1 MVVVRWMEGR
11 RGAVARLCCSER
23 RAWMPHSPSRRYLY
37 SLSLSLSQPR
47 SLSFKREKTN
57 AQFFCFLIMGVN

>member
-23 RAWMPHSPSRRYLY
+23 RAWMPHSPSRQHLC
-37 SLSLSLSQPR
+37 SLSLFLSQPR